1 MVTLLSFEVFNPLQ
15 VEQCLPLK
23 SLNFLPYFYF
33 FLSIVG
39 EFDKSLEGMN
49 FSTYCEEFFLQL
61 LKMIF
66 HDYFFFNKK
75 VFPAFVEKHP
85 KYIY

>member
-1 MVTLLSFEVFNPLQ
+1 MVTLLSFEVFDLLQ

-49 FSTYCEEFFLQL
+49 FSTYCE
-61 LKMIF
+61 
-66 HDYFFFNKK
+66 
-75 VFPAFVEKHP
+75 
-85 KYIY
+85 